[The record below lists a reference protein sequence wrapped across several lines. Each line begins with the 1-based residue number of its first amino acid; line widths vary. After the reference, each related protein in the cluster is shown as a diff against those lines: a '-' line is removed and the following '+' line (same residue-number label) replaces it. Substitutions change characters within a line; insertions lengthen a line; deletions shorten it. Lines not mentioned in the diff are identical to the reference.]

1 MEVSCSFR
9 SLVGGICG
17 FDKKD
22 RNPNTQIIPLVSCNK
37 NISKHVA
44 ALAFRGTENEIDL
57 ILCRAGLFNYHAE
70 RIRDMTIC
78 PHHRA
83 VLGISWTRGSSTR
96 CRVPKILSGH
106 GNGKGSWPKGDRG
119 ISKIES
125 RVILC
130 KTGIFVQVG
139 SGKLNELSIMIISA
153 ASTASE
159 TNISCKNTIF
169 IQVFVENA
177 EKK

>member
-22 RNPNTQIIPLVSCNK
+22 RNRNTQIIPLVSCNK

-83 VLGISWTRGSSTR
+83 VLGISWTRG
-96 CRVPKILSGH
+96 
-106 GNGKGSWPKGDRG
+106 
-119 ISKIES
+119 
-125 RVILC
+125 
-130 KTGIFVQVG
+130 
-139 SGKLNELSIMIISA
+139 
-153 ASTASE
+153 
-159 TNISCKNTIF
+159 
-169 IQVFVENA
+169 
-177 EKK
+177 